1 MSIIRELEEDF
12 KNLVL
17 DHPLYGDLLI
27 NLRREISRDIPTAAI
42 ASDRANET
50 IKMLINDEYFKSL
63 NNDHRR
69 GVIVH
74 ELQHIFCKHLTR
86 FAEQYNSQVV
96 GYLINLATDCAINQF
111 NPFKLPDQHV
121 KVKDLEDMTGLTLKE
136 KETAEYYYD
145 ALQKE
150 VEKRQKEME
159 QQGNS
164 GDGEGNSE
172 SDLAKALKDYAEK
185 NSSDHSGSSDEM
197 KKMDPLDAAALENMM
212 KKAIDK
218 QKQRDLRQGSGS
230 GGSLIDIMPSDV
242 KIHKKIWKNLI
253 NKAFGET
260 PSLENFDV
268 VYGKASRTREYNM
281 FGKRRQLED
290 QTVYVGIDTSGS
302 ISDHELA
309 LFAGHINKA
318 MKGEQIVTNLIQ
330 CDWDI
335 TDVKMNVKRIP
346 KKKGMSYKGRGGTN
360 LVHILDKIIEIE
372 GPKKKIDLILLTDGY
387 TDWRHEPN
395 IKTKAIYT
403 KDHSKI
409 EGIKDYAVLEE

>member
-27 NLRREISRDIPTAAI
+27 NLRREISRDVPTAAI
-42 ASDRANET
+42 ASDRVNET
-50 IKMLINDEYFKSL
+50 IKMLINDEYFESL
-63 NNDHRR
+63 NKDHRR
-69 GVIVH
+69 AVIVH

-86 FAEQYNSQVV
+86 FADQYNSQIV

-111 NPFKLPDQHV
+111 NPFKLPEQHV
-121 KVKDLEDMTGLTLKE
+121 KIKDLEDMTGLTLKE
-136 KETAEYYYD
+136 KETAEYYFD

-159 QQGNS
+159 SQQGE
-164 GDGEGNSE
+164 GDGEGEGNGLE
-172 SDLAKALKDYAEK
+172 KILKDYAEK

-212 KKAIDK
+212 KKAVEK

-230 GGSLIDIMPSDV
+230 GGSLIDIMPVDV
-242 KIHKKIWKNLI
+242 KIHKQIWKNLV

-302 ISDHELA
+302 VSDNILA

-346 KKKGMSYKGRGGTN
+346 KKTGMRYKGRGGTD
-360 LVHILDKIIEIE
+360 LTKILDKIVEIE
-372 GPKKKIDLILLTDGY
+372 GPRKKIDLILLTDGY
-387 TDWRHEPN
+387 TDWKDVPN
-395 IKTKAIYT
+395 INTKAIYT
-403 KDHSKI
+403 KDHAKI
-409 EGIKDYAVLEE
+409 KGIKQYAVLEE